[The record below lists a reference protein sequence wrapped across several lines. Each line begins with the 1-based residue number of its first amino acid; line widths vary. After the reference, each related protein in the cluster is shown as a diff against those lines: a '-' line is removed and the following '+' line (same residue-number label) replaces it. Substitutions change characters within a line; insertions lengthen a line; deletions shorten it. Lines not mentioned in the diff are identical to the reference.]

1 MKKSITASFLY
12 VSLILVLANL
22 AVLLTPI
29 TVYAAE
35 CKAICP
41 SSVVTCYG
49 HTCSAHDGV
58 GCAAWDSRGREVM
71 RIPCGTE

>member
-1 MKKSITASFLY
+1 MKNASTISFLSA
-12 VSLILVLANL
+12 SLILALASL

-35 CKAICP
+35 CIAICP

-49 HTCSAHDGV
+49 HTCKAQNGV
-58 GCAAWDSRGREVM
+58 GCTAWDSRGREVM
-71 RIPCGTE
+71 RMTCGTE